1 MNKILVTVYV
11 VSIDETYDILLP
23 INLKME
29 DNLELI
35 QNTITEL
42 SNNNYVKHEN
52 AILMNSDSKII
63 NIKNSGKNS
72 GLTNGCKVILI

>member
-1 MNKILVTVYV
+1 MNKILVTIYV